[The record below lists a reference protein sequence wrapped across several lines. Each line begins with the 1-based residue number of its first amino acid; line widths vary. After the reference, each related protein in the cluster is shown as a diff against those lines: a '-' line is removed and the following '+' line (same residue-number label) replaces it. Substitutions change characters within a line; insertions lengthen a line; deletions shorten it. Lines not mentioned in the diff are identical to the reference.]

1 MDRIPPCP
9 AGLTH
14 LLIHNLIVVEMT
26 FLFAFLFYHI
36 NTKLIKTLKDS
47 VVFQTREAEAG
58 GES

>member
-1 MDRIPPCP
+1 
-9 AGLTH
+9 
-14 LLIHNLIVVEMT
+14 MT